1 MAIRLL
7 EYVVPNEASLYNG
20 SSPISSRAGRIQV
33 KLDRRVVIV
42 TGAAAG
48 IGEASARLF
57 AKERAHLVLVDV
69 CEEKLRRVA
78 EDLEAGS
85 AIVLEVVGDVSDA
98 AVCRYAVERAT
109 HQFGHIDVLFN
120 NAGIVLNGSL
130 VQCSED
136 DWQRTMDVN
145 LKSMYLLCREVIPVM
160 LRQGS
165 GSIINMSSIAGTAG
179 VPDRGA
185 YSVSK
190 AGVIGLTKSL
200 AVDYVKEGIRV
211 NCICPAT
218 VDTPSLRERI
228 ASSPD
233 PEAARRSFLARQP
246 MGRLGTAEEI
256 AAMALFLAS
265 DDSRYMTGQ
274 AIVMDGGM
282 KL

>member
-1 MAIRLL
+1 M
-7 EYVVPNEASLYNG
+7 
-20 SSPISSRAGRIQV
+20 
-33 KLDRRVVIV
+33 KLDRRVAII

-57 AKERAHLVLVDV
+57 ARERARLVLIDLA
-69 CEEKLRRVA
+69 EEKLRRVV
-78 EDLEAGS
+78 EDLEADS
-85 AIVLEVVGDVSDA
+85 AIVLEIVGDVADA
-98 AVCRYAVERAT
+98 GVCRSVVERTT

-130 VQCSED
+130 VDCTEE

-145 LKSMYLLCREVIPVM
+145 LKSMYLLCREVVPVM
-160 LRQGS
+160 LHQGS
-165 GSIINMSSIAGTAG
+165 GSIINMSSIAGSSG
-179 VPDRGA
+179 VPNRGA

-200 AVDYVKEGIRV
+200 AVDFVREGIRV

-274 AIVMDGGM
+274 AIIMDGGM